1 MSKLHTMEDVVLQ
14 VLEECPVAREDD
26 YILYA
31 MVCARE
37 SEKTVAIN
45 GEYLTKPFLDV
56 MLGHKVYRMPNW
68 ETVTRCRRKIQEKR
82 PDLVS
87 PEKAKKRHK
96 EEEVYREYAR
106 T

>member
-1 MSKLHTMEDVVLQ
+1 MSKLQTMENIVVQ

-37 SEKTVAIN
+37 NQKTVAVY
-45 GEYLTKPFLDV
+45 GDYLTKPFLDV
-56 MLGHKVYRMPNW
+56 MLGHKVYKMPNW
-68 ETVTRCRRKIQEKR
+68 GTVTRCRRKVQEKR

-96 EEEVYREYAR
+96 EEKTYREYAR